1 MKNDQLHVSS
11 SSVMITGVSSGIGY
25 ATAAEFLDHE
35 FHVFGSVRNQADADR
50 LKETF
55 GQNFFPLIFDV
66 RDPGAIGS
74 AAEQVGKILNGQT
87 LSGLVNNAGIAV
99 SGPLMHISPEEFSD
113 QLNVSVTGVLRVIR
127 AFLPLLGARSGFE
140 GQPGRIV
147 NISSVNGRIAFPFIG
162 PYTAAKHA
170 LEALSDVLRREL
182 MLYKIDVIVIEP
194 GNTATPIW
202 EKAKATPEFAD
213 TDYAEIVR
221 FLRKSVFDHAG
232 EDAIDPRE
240 VGRSIR
246 LAVTLPNPRSR
257 YLILRHKITGWYLIR
272 IIPDRWL
279 DRIIARRIGMI

>member
-1 MKNDQLHVSS
+1 MKKKYELEPEPNVL
-11 SSVMITGVSSGIGY
+11 ITGVSSGIGY
-25 ATAAEFLDHE
+25 ATVSEFLDHG
-35 FHVFGSVRNQADADR
+35 FRVFGSVRNQADADR

-55 GQNFFPLIFDV
+55 DQNFTPVIFDV
-66 RDPGAIGS
+66 RDPAAIES
-74 AAEQVGKILNGQT
+74 AAEQIRQTLNGRT
-87 LSGLVNNAGIAV
+87 LGGLVNNAGIAV
-99 SGPLMHISPEEFSD
+99 SGPLMHITPEELSN
-113 QLNVSVTGVLRVIR
+113 QLDVSVTGVLRVIR

-140 GQPGRIV
+140 GRPGRIV

-221 FLRKSVFDHAG
+221 FLRKSVFDHTG
-232 EDAIDPRE
+232 EDAIDPGE
-240 VGRSIR
+240 IGRSIR

-257 YLILRHKITGWYLIR
+257 YPILRHKITGWYLIR
-272 IIPDRWL
+272 LLPDRWL
-279 DRIIARRIGMI
+279 DRIIARRLGMI